1 MNLKISFSWVGI
13 VIFVLPMIINIFYAV
28 FPPAEGGA
36 KTGTESN
43 IKTSASNLKWLE
55 IVENVSRI
63 VYLIVLTFLVSKKPL
78 DLKSVW
84 LYGSA
89 AFLVLYYATWIRY
102 FTGGRKI
109 SLLNKPFLFVPIPLA
124 VFPVLYFL
132 CAAIWMNNIPA
143 AIIMLIF
150 GAAHITVS
158 IKSFDKDKK

>member
-13 VIFVLPMIINIFYAV
+13 VIFALPMIINIFYAI
-28 FPPAEGGA
+28 FPPVEEEVKTDA
-36 KTGTESN
+36 KS
-43 IKTSASNLKWLE
+43 SASDLKWLE

-63 VYLIVLTFLVSKKPL
+63 AYLIVLTFLVSKNPL
-78 DLKSVW
+78 KFKSVW
-84 LYGSA
+84 LYVSA
-89 AFLVLYYATWIRY
+89 AFLALYYATWIRY
-102 FTGGRKI
+102 FIGGRKI
-109 SLLNKPFLFVPIPLA
+109 ALLNKPFLFVPIPLA

-143 AIIMLIF
+143 AIIMFIF

>member
-28 FPPAEGGA
+28 FPPAEDGA
-36 KTGTESN
+36 KTVEKS
-43 IKTSASNLKWLE
+43 SASNLKWLE

-89 AFLVLYYATWIRY
+89 AFLVLYYTTWIRY